1 MGFFSKIKRAVK
13 AAVTGG
19 LSEVK
24 RHQEK
29 KEAAAQRELDAEQKR
44 IEQQTK
50 QKTEIAN
57 QATQKLR
64 QESSDLAGL
73 VEQTDRAGGEMGGI
87 LTSVEGLVPGDRK
100 LNRKKLLGG

>member
-13 AAVTGG
+13 AVVTGG
-19 LSEVK
+19 YSEIK
-24 RHQEK
+24 RKQD
-29 KEAAAQRELDAEQKR
+29 KEQAAAEREMEAEQKK

-64 QESSDLAGL
+64 QESADLAGL
-73 VEQTDRAGGEMGGI
+73 AEQTDRSGGEMGGI
-87 LTSVEGLVPGDRK
+87 LTSVEGLVPGERK